1 MSEHTSP
8 SGATIWGL
16 PATLALGALLLDQ
29 LTKVWA
35 VATLGPEPRSAEL
48 RLIGEW
54 LSLYYIRNT
63 GVAFGLF
70 QNLPQLFTI
79 TSIIIT
85 LAAIYAYR
93 YHLPWP
99 SPWIKISMGLIV
111 GGALG
116 NIVDRLRLGY
126 VVDFIRV
133 GWWPIFNLADSAV
146 SVGVTMLT
154 LYLLLIGE
162 EQTRRGPVPEDDGLL
177 NELLSREPDQ

>member
-1 MSEHTSP
+1 MNERTPP
-8 SGATIWGL
+8 SAATIWGL

-35 VATLGPEPRSAEL
+35 VATLGPEPRSGEL
-48 RLIGEW
+48 RLIGDW
-54 LSLYYIRNT
+54 LSLHYIRNT

-85 LAAIYAYR
+85 LGAIYAYR
-93 YHLPWP
+93 YHLPWR

-116 NIVDRLRLGY
+116 NIIDRLRLGY
-126 VVDFIRV
+126 VVDFIQV

-162 EQTRRGPVPEDDGLL
+162 EQPVRAVPEDDGLL
-177 NELLSREPDQ
+177 SELLSREPDQ